1 MTQFTKLALGFSAFA
16 ALAVSLPA
24 VSASSAL
31 AAGDAPG
38 VPSKVQV
45 RRLTKLD
52 GAELQRRVLQATA
65 VSTASDPALA
75 ASVALLWSDP
85 QSVAADDPIDRIART
100 ATLLD
105 DRAAQLVRIC
115 SGPTEP
121 WLVPDQAWLRDM
133 SPAAQP
139 LDPWLRD
146 QFRLYFGRWLAQ
158 RKMYD
163 HAIVVLGGLEPAD
176 VVDPASLLF
185 YQAASYHH
193 QLRKAPGLRA
203 IDRLLNDTADCP
215 QRFQIVAG
223 LMREDLK
230 KLEDESLDHIARR
243 MEDVRRRLGHGDG
256 KKRTRRIEDGIIAS
270 LDKMIEDLEKKRQ
283 QQQGGGGGG
292 GGQSSSPMQDSQIGR
307 QKGPGQT
314 DRKDIGRKSDW
325 GDLPPEQREQ
335 IKQQIGRD
343 LPAHYYDLIQQYFA
357 NPERSGPSPK

>member
-1 MTQFTKLALGFSAFA
+1 MTTLTTLAGRFCLA
-16 ALAVSLPA
+16 AAMSGT
-24 VSASSAL
+24 AL
-31 AAGDAPG
+31 STFGSPLFAAGDAPG

-45 RRLTKLD
+45 RRLGKPEA
-52 GAELQRRVLQATA
+52 AELQRRVVEATA
-65 VSTASDPALA
+65 SATAADPALA
-75 ASVALLWSDP
+75 VAVGALWSDP
-85 QSVAADDPIDRIART
+85 QSVVADDPIERIART

-105 DRAAQLVRIC
+105 DRAARLVGIC

-146 QFRLYFGRWLAQ
+146 QLRLYFGRWLAQ

-163 HAIVVLGGLEPAD
+163 QAIVVLAGLEPDD

-193 QLRKAPGLRA
+193 QLRKEPGLRA

-243 MEDVRRRLGHGDG
+243 MEDVRRRLDHGNA

-270 LDKMIEDLEKKRQ
+270 LDKMIDDLEKKRQ
-283 QQQGGGGGG
+283 QQQGGGGG
-292 GGQSSSPMQDSQIGR
+292 GGQSSSPMQDSQIGK
-307 QKGPGQT
+307 QKGPGRT
-314 DRKDIGRKSDW
+314 DPKDIGHKSDW

-357 NPERSGPSPK
+357 NPDRTAQRPK